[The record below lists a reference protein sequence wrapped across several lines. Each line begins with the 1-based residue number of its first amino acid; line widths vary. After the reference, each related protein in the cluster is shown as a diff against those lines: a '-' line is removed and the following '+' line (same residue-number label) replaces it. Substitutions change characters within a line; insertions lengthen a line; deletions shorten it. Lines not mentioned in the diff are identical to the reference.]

1 MSLAAVAV
9 ELTKESPESP
19 DALACVA
26 AYFHEIGLRLEGGFD
41 SSVGPSPSPAEMA
54 PPTGAFYVARL
65 AGAPVGC
72 GGLKTLEAGIG
83 EVKRVWTSPKARGR
97 GVARAIM
104 AALEAQAR
112 AIGLHAVRLDTN
124 RALTEARA
132 FYDGLGYRS
141 IARYNDNPYADFW
154 FEKVLVT

>member
-19 DALACVA
+19 EALACVA
-26 AYFHEIGLRLEGGFD
+26 AYFHEIGARIEGGFD
-41 SSVGPSPSPAEMA
+41 PFVGPRPSPAEMT
-54 PPTGAFYVARL
+54 PPHGAFFVARL
-65 AGAPVGC
+65 SGAPVGC
-72 GGLKTLEAGIG
+72 GGLKTLAPGIG

-104 AALEAQAR
+104 AALEAEAR
-112 AIGLHAVRLDTN
+112 VMGLHAVRLDTN

-132 FYDGLGYRS
+132 FYDGLGYRG
-141 IARYNDNPYADFW
+141 IARYNDNPYADIW
-154 FEKVLVT
+154 FEKVL